1 MFLEIVIDFW
11 LWFHLK
17 CWVAK
22 FKSDTTN
29 RLPHNIYN
37 LFNDSSG
44 SFVDQVCQCFNF
56 FHWCFYFTFQQQK
69 RCIFL
74 KVILV
79 IGEVVVAKQNVF
91 GQNTS
96 GEGNRHL
103 KRVAF
108 GLKKGFGAKR
118 LDNFTVKA
126 RHARI
131 V

>member
-1 MFLEIVIDFW
+1 M
-11 LWFHLK
+11 
-17 CWVAK
+17 
-22 FKSDTTN
+22 
-29 RLPHNIYN
+29 
-37 LFNDSSG
+37 
-44 SFVDQVCQCFNF
+44 
-56 FHWCFYFTFQQQK
+56 
-69 RCIFL
+69 
-74 KVILV
+74 

>member
-1 MFLEIVIDFW
+1 MFL
-11 LWFHLK
+11 FHFSATEKMHL
-17 CWVAK
+17 
-22 FKSDTTN
+22 FKGY
-29 RLPHNIYN
+29 I
-37 LFNDSSG
+37 
-44 SFVDQVCQCFNF
+44 
-56 FHWCFYFTFQQQK
+56 
-69 RCIFL
+69 
-74 KVILV
+74 V